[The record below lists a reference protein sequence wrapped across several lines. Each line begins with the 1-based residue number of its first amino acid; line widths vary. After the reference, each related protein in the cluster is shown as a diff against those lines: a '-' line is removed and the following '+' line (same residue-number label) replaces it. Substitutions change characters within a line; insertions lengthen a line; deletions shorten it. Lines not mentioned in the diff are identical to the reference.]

1 MSHLGLGQR
10 QRQGAPGCY
19 GGAEKKGPQALGQ
32 SRGGRNTKVHVMVAD
47 DCTALTVTLSPGQAH
62 DGVEGRKLLTQRG
75 PQEPPAYLLMDRAY
89 EGDAT
94 RPLAQELGYCPVVPP
109 RRSRRVK
116 GEYDKELYRRR
127 NEVER
132 FFGRLKR
139 FRRVFTRYDQRD
151 PRYLGFVLL
160 ACSFELLRSLF

>member
-1 MSHLGLGQR
+1 
-10 QRQGAPGCY
+10 
-19 GGAEKKGPQALGQ
+19 
-32 SRGGRNTKVHVMVAD
+32 MVAD
-47 DCTALTVTLSPGQAH
+47 DRTPLTIALSPGQAH
-62 DGVEGRKLLTQRG
+62 DGVEGRKLLTRRG
-75 PQEPPAYLLMDRAY
+75 PPEQPAYLLMDRAY

-94 RPLAQELGYCPVVPP
+94 RPLAEELGYCPVVPP
-109 RRSRRVK
+109 RRRRRVK

-151 PRYLGFVLL
+151 QMFLGFVLL
-160 ACSFELLRSLF
+160 ACSFELLRRLF